1 MNFFTSS
8 FYYFLPTKIFCSSRF
23 TYPRSADATSAAHA
37 AVLVAA
43 VLPVLHNVSLF
54 TLKMTALGRDML
66 TLRICTRFRSGAGT
80 CRLQSTLAEQ
90 LKQAV
95 SGINPKDSEGEQKRI
110 LSEQRDSK
118 GEPFR
123 AVFLGPKRKLRVQL
137 SIEKETGQAKEQSLP
152 RSDIFQRMVIRR
164 PRKEEMSTEQD
175 WPSVWPVARSF
186 RSSVVP
192 LPVRMGARRHPERR
206 APFKT
211 EGNLEL
217 VKIPNFLH
225 LTPAAIERHC
235 NAIKKF
241 CTKWPEKLDK
251 KTCQKFFPLTVS
263 YCDYVHQGNS
273 LRDMRSRVII
283 VQLKLSAFH
292 LDEHAVDKLIRL
304 AGDRYNPENDTLTI
318 VTDRCFTRKQNYD
331 YAMYLLIALYS
342 ECSKLEDWEVKK
354 FENIRLTSRTTDFK
368 GSKIEIQLQR
378 LLSNIK
384 DAKSSETTTK
394 QEVGSRLEEFSKSW
408 ENYRNNKETFEAVR
422 NYAESIKKL
431 LGISQLLDQKP
442 VNTSTA

>member
-1 MNFFTSS
+1 
-8 FYYFLPTKIFCSSRF
+8 
-23 TYPRSADATSAAHA
+23 
-37 AVLVAA
+37 
-43 VLPVLHNVSLF
+43 
-54 TLKMTALGRDML
+54 ML
-66 TLRICTRFRSGAGT
+66 TLRICARFRPDANT

-90 LKQAV
+90 MKQAI
-95 SGINPKDSEGEQKRI
+95 SGINPKDSEEDQKRI
-110 LSEQRDSK
+110 LNEQRDSK

-123 AVFLGPKRKLRVQL
+123 PVFLGPKRKLRMQL
-137 SIEKETGQAKEQSLP
+137 NIEKETGQLKMQSLP
-152 RSDIFQRMVIRR
+152 RSDIFQRMMIRR
-164 PRKEEMSTEQD
+164 PRKEEMSVEQD
-175 WPSVWPVARSF
+175 WPSVWPTARSF

-251 KTCQKFFPLTVS
+251 KACQKFFPLTVS

-283 VQLKLSAFH
+283 VHLKLSALH
-292 LDEHAVDKLIRL
+292 LNEHALDKLIRL
-304 AGDRYNPENDTLTI
+304 AGDRYNPENDILTI

-342 ECSKLEDWEVKK
+342 ESSKVEDWEVKK
-354 FENIRLTSRTTDFK
+354 FEDIRLISRTTDFK
-368 GSKIEIQLQR
+368 GSKMENDLQH
-378 LLSNIK
+378 LLINMKDEQSN
-384 DAKSSETTTK
+384 ETITRQK
-394 QEVGSRLEEFSKSW
+394 IDLKLEEFSKSW
-408 ENYRNNKETFEAVR
+408 EKYRNNKETFETVR
-422 NYAESIKKL
+422 SYAESIKKL
-431 LGISQLLDQKP
+431 LGISQLSDQKT
-442 VNTSTA
+442 VNTSAS

>member
-1 MNFFTSS
+1 
-8 FYYFLPTKIFCSSRF
+8 
-23 TYPRSADATSAAHA
+23 
-37 AVLVAA
+37 
-43 VLPVLHNVSLF
+43 
-54 TLKMTALGRDML
+54 ML
-66 TLRICTRFRSGAGT
+66 TLRICTRICTRPDTST
-80 CRLQSTLAEQ
+80 CRLQSTLAEKM
-90 LKQAV
+90 KQAV
-95 SGINPKDSEGEQKRI
+95 SGINPNDSEEEQKRI
-110 LSEQRDSK
+110 LSEERDSK

-123 AVFLGPKRKLRVQL
+123 PVFLYPKRKLRMQL
-137 SIEKETGQAKEQSLP
+137 NIERETGQMKVQSLP
-152 RSDIFQRMVIRR
+152 RGDIFQRMMIRR

-241 CTKWPEKLDK
+241 CTKWPEKLDDNARH
-251 KTCQKFFPLTVS
+251 KFFPLTVS

-283 VQLKLSAFH
+283 VQLKLSALY
-292 LDEHAVDKLIRL
+292 LDDHAVDKLIRL
-304 AGDRYNPENDTLTI
+304 VGDRYNPENDMLTI

-331 YAMYLLIALYS
+331 YAMYLLIALYNES
-342 ECSKLEDWEVKK
+342 FKVEDWEVKK
-354 FENIRLTSRTTDFK
+354 PEDIRLISRTTDFK
-368 GSKIEIQLQR
+368 GSKMENNLR
-378 LLSNIK
+378 NLLINMK
-384 DAKSSETTTK
+384 EEKFQGNETITMQK
-394 QEVGSRLEEFSKSW
+394 IDSKLEEFSKCW
-408 ENYRNNKETFEAVR
+408 ENYRNSKETFETVR

-431 LGISQLLDQKP
+431 LGISQSLDQSAP
-442 VNTSTA
+442 

>member
-1 MNFFTSS
+1 
-8 FYYFLPTKIFCSSRF
+8 
-23 TYPRSADATSAAHA
+23 
-37 AVLVAA
+37 
-43 VLPVLHNVSLF
+43 
-54 TLKMTALGRDML
+54 ML
-66 TLRICTRFRSGAGT
+66 SLRIRTQFRLDTSK
-80 CRLQSTLAEQ
+80 CRLQSTLAEKM
-90 LKQAV
+90 KQAV
-95 SGINPKDSEGEQKRI
+95 SGINPKDDEEDQKRV
-110 LSEQRDSK
+110 LNEQLDSK

-123 AVFLGPKRKLRVQL
+123 PVFLSPKRKLRMQL
-137 SIEKETGQAKEQSLP
+137 NIERETGQMKAQNLP
-152 RSDIFQRMVIRR
+152 RGDLFQRMMVRR

-241 CTKWPEKLDK
+241 CTKWPEKLEEK
-251 KTCQKFFPLTVS
+251 ARHKFFPLTVS

-283 VQLKLSAFH
+283 VQLKLSALH

-304 AGDRYNPENDTLTI
+304 AGDRYNPENDMLTL

-342 ECSKLEDWEVKK
+342 ESFKVEDWEAEK
-354 FENIRLTSRTTDFK
+354 FEDIRLISRTTDFK
-368 GSKIEIQLQR
+368 GSKMENNLQN
-378 LLSNIK
+378 LLSNMKEEKGDDIFTRQNIDSK
-384 DAKSSETTTK
+384 
-394 QEVGSRLEEFSKSW
+394 LEEFSKSW
-408 ENYRNNKETFEAVR
+408 ENYRNSKETFETVR
-422 NYAESIKKL
+422 SYAESIKKL
-431 LGISQLLDQKP
+431 LGISELPNQKT
-442 VNTSTA
+442 VNTSSS